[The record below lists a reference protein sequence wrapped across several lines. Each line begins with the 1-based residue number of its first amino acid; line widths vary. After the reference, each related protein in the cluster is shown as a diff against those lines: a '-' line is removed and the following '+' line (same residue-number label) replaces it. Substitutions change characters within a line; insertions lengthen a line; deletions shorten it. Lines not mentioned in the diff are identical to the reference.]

1 MKKTINIATIP
12 PDKQVTMTIG
22 GIFYQRLNK
31 LLIEFGDSVSKEK
44 LILASELIKRNKS
57 EQDNFAYNFETI
69 IILVR
74 DIEQRFKE
82 EGFVTEQ
89 EIEIDLPDL
98 TKPPPKT

>member
-44 LILASELIKRNKS
+44 LILASELIKINKS